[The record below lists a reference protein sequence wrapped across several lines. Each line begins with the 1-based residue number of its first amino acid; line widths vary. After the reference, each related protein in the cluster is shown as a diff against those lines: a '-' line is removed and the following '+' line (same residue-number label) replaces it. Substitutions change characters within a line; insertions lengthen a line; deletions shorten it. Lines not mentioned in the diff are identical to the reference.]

1 MTRQVEMRA
10 SWSSVLSLSVSLSVS
25 VGARGTCVRACPRV
39 FPLCEQAHVDS
50 WASVFVLVLAATMN
64 QGAIDSLQNGL
75 LSGLFFLLPRC
86 HSLGTLRLAGVAI
99 SGLLVIIALQDLP
112 VLEIFLATN
121 MVCTSSFLPFVL
133 GAWWD
138 SPSAQECITER
149 VALLS
154 IACAVS
160 AVSVTGVAA
169 QWGVSVGRG
178 VVGDVMAGL
187 WFAWMGH
194 GYSWLYFAVASG
206 SSLLVL
212 AGAACYHLCKTSPQ
226 PLVLRLH
233 KGWGAGRR
241 ASGRG
246 QGAGVSLRPSPL
258 LGGVSTLQPSVGGE
272 QQQVCLLELE
282 HECENT
288 PDSNSR
294 DHLLRQP
301 AVPEVQVSR
310 RAWTQGCE
318 RQGRHDAVFAEDDAA
333 RTKEQERTALPAGI
347 ADL

>member
-1 MTRQVEMRA
+1 MRA

-25 VGARGTCVRACPRV
+25 VGARFCVRACSRV
-39 FPLCEQAHVDS
+39 FPFCEQAHVDS
-50 WASVFVLVLAATMN
+50 WASVLVLVLAATMN

-121 MVCTSSFLPFVL
+121 MLCSSAFLPFVL

-138 SPSAQECITER
+138 SPAAQECMTER
-149 VALLS
+149 VALWS

-160 AVSVTGVAA
+160 AVSVTGVWV
-169 QWGVSVGRG
+169 QWGLSAGRG

-194 GYSWLYFAVASG
+194 GYSWIYFAVASG

-212 AGAACYHLCKTSPQ
+212 SGAACYHLCTTSPR
-226 PLVLRLH
+226 PLLRRIRE
-233 KGWGAGRR
+233 GCGAGRR
-241 ASGRG
+241 VSGRR

-282 HECENT
+282 PECENT

-301 AVPEVQVSR
+301 AAPEVQISR
-310 RAWTQGCE
+310 RAGTQGCE